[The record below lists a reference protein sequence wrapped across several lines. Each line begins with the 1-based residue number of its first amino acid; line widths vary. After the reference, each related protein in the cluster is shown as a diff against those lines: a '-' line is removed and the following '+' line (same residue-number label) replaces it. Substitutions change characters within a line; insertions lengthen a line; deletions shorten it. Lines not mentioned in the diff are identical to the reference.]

1 MAAESAQVSKQSHK
15 GRVFSQFVGPQQYEM
30 YDNITS
36 HLVTVVYFIAVSCY
50 SLSLQ
55 SVVDNDPFVVQQR
68 RICKTFGSMSVQTV
82 RAAAQNQQHTSND
95 VLPAYK
101 ETTANL
107 C

>member
-1 MAAESAQVSKQSHK
+1 
-15 GRVFSQFVGPQQYEM
+15 M
-30 YDNITS
+30 YDDVTS
-36 HLVTVVYFIAVSCY
+36 HLVTVVYFIAVSRY

-55 SVVDNDPFVVQQR
+55 SVVGNDPIVVQQR
-68 RICKTFGSMSVQTV
+68 RICKTFGSVSVQTV
-82 RAAAQNQQHTSND
+82 GAAAQNQQHTSNN